1 MNSLNKN
8 NFLVSVVIPCYNVQ
22 EYIRNC
28 IESALNQ
35 TYKPIEIICIDNNS
49 NDKTYSIL
57 SQFESESKIK
67 VYKCFDKGAN
77 YARNLGVLK
86 SKGNWI
92 QFLDADDVLMPKK
105 IELQVLD
112 ILKNTN
118 VDVVFSPYIK
128 RSVKNIDTIISCNEI
143 VELGLLSTKLGIT
156 SSNLFKSSKLKSCGM
171 WDVSQKSS
179 QEYELMFRLYK
190 NQAIFIQSDYN
201 MTINQA
207 RKSGQ
212 ISTTNLCDNWTRYV
226 DLRLEIINYLKKAEP
241 SYYLSNEVIINQIL
255 FDILRIL
262 FKYNRTTA
270 LSIHRKY
277 LNKFKPKKSPSNR
290 TSYLIFYKIF
300 GFELTERIRSIFNL
314 GL

>member
-1 MNSLNKN
+1 MNSFIKN

-57 SQFESESKIK
+57 SHFESESKIK

-77 YARNLGVLK
+77 YARNLGVVK

-92 QFLDADDVLMPKK
+92 QFLDADDVLLPEK
-105 IELQVLD
+105 IELQVCE

-118 VDVVFSPYIK
+118 VDVIFSPYVK
-128 RSVKNIDTIISCNEI
+128 RSVENIDTIVSCNEI

-171 WDVSQKSS
+171 WEVNQNSS
-179 QEYELMFRLYK
+179 QEYELMYRMYK
-190 NQAIFIQSDYN
+190 KKAIFRYSRYN
-201 MTINQA
+201 MT
-207 RKSGQ
+207 
-212 ISTTNLCDNWTRYV
+212 NLQKF
-226 DLRLEIINYLKKAEP
+226 I
-241 SYYLSNEVIINQIL
+241 LS
-255 FDILRIL
+255 
-262 FKYNRTTA
+262 
-270 LSIHRKY
+270 S
-277 LNKFKPKKSPSNR
+277 
-290 TSYLIFYKIF
+290 
-300 GFELTERIRSIFNL
+300 
-314 GL
+314 

>member
-1 MNSLNKN
+1 MNSFIKN

-57 SQFESESKIK
+57 SHFESESKIK

-77 YARNLGVLK
+77 YARNLGVVK

-92 QFLDADDVLMPKK
+92 QFLDADDVLLPEK
-105 IELQVLD
+105 IELQVCE

-118 VDVVFSPYIK
+118 VDVIFSPYVK
-128 RSVKNIDTIISCNEI
+128 RSVENIDTIVSCNEI

-156 SSNLFKSSKLKSCGM
+156 SSNLFKSSKFKSCGM
-171 WDVSQKSS
+171 WDVNQKSS
-179 QEYELMFRLYK
+179 QEYELMFRMYK
-190 NQAIFIQSDYN
+190 NQAIFKNSDYN

-212 ISTTNLCDNWTRYV
+212 ISTSNLYDNWNRYV
-226 DLRLEIINYLKKAEP
+226 DLRIEMINYFDNIP
-241 SYYLSNEVIINQIL
+241 SFNLENKLIMNEIL
-255 FDILRIL
+255 FDSFRIL
-262 FKYNRTTA
+262 AKYDRSRAND
-270 LSIHRKY
+270 LYCKY
-277 LNKFKPKKSPSNR
+277 LYGFFPNKSISN
-290 TSYLIFYKIF
+290 SYLYVFLF
-300 GFELTERIRSIFNL
+300 RVLGFKKTEFLKSFFS
-314 GL
+314 